1 MKDKREIIRARKA
14 FRRSLKDEKKFLKQ
28 GKKEVRKQK
37 KDSAVLD
44 EKAWKNE
51 IKQKLE
57 NMREASK
64 ARVKQ
69 ANEDYNHILQNS
81 PPSLLNRKELRDRR
95 LPHARKRL
103 KIAKKQFK
111 EAKVEAK
118 EERKES
124 RKERKTNQKFFYG
137 QETKVKSNFFL
148 QGKNLEELK
157 AKKEVK
163 AAKEN
168 LKSTKQTYKFKKI
181 SRKAKTFLYVL
192 GREGGELAS
201 ENEDLESYRTLHETI
216 RKGKRYSRL
225 SYNLGKASV
234 KTGQATGR
242 FTKKRLT
249 NTKERYHHFKDGKG
263 WKLTKDNPSSF
274 KNRYRKLKKQGLLSV
289 RNIYQKLKGA
299 FSFFTFVAG
308 NPVIWIVGGIVF
320 LLLLMMSF
328 FLGFSSASLI
338 QQDEFELTKAYT
350 HLTWEDA
357 EHTRTNDKGITYYTK
372 VDDVMGYMNFK
383 FHDYELQKPVHLF
396 SSETYKDY
404 LSALWHDLND
414 GEDLKS
420 MQDLYETPKYKL
432 SKDDQEEI
440 KELKEEGVY
449 ASMQELDNPF
459 EGKSNEDSLTMTYRY
474 GYYDLDGKPTLQEYI
489 LLEAKAHQTIVAPMD
504 GVVSLDGDDVIL
516 TNGKGENES
525 RLTLYSIHNG
535 RAIEGTRVL
544 TGDVIGETPD
554 DTGLKVSYQKY
565 KNKKEKLVYVN
576 PQFYFPKVIQLQ
588 TTILPAI
595 GQFGGDEFERAKHIY
610 DFLKSQGASPQA
622 IAAILG
628 NWSVESSINP
638 KRAEGDYLSPP
649 VGATDSSWD
658 DETWLAI
665 GGPAI
670 YSGAYPNILHRGL
683 GLGQWTDTA
692 DGSTRHTALLNYART
707 QNKKW
712 YDLDLQLDFMLHG
725 DSPYYQSW
733 LKDFFKNTGSAA
745 NLAQLF
751 LTYWEGNSG
760 DKLLE
765 RQTRATEWYYQIE
778 KGFSQT
784 NGGQAKSDPQ
794 SLEGVRG
801 DLYEHSVPGGGD
813 GMAYAYGQ
821 CTWGVAARMNQL
833 GLKLKGSN
841 GEKISIINTMGNGQ
855 DWVATASSLGGE
867 TGSTPRAGAIVSF
880 VGGTHGTPA
889 IYGHVAFVEKVY
901 DDGSFLVSE
910 TNYGGNPNYT
920 FRKISHAD
928 SAISF
933 AYTTK

>member
-137 QETKVKSNFFL
+137 QETKVRSNFFL

-168 LKSTKQTYKFKKI
+168 LKSTKQAYKFKKI

-289 RNIYQKLKGA
+289 RNIYQKLKAA

-308 NPVIWIVGGIVF
+308 NPVTWIVGGIVF

-383 FHDYELQKPVHLF
+383 FHDYELHKPVHLF
-396 SSETYKDY
+396 SSESYKDY
-404 LSALWHDLND
+404 LSTLWHDLND
-414 GEDLKS
+414 GDDLKS

-432 SKDDQEEI
+432 SRDDQEEI

-449 ASMQELDNPF
+449 ASMQELD
-459 EGKSNEDSLTMTYRY
+459 KS
-474 GYYDLDGKPTLQEYI
+474 I
-489 LLEAKAHQTIVAPMD
+489 
-504 GVVSLDGDDVIL
+504 
-516 TNGKGENES
+516 
-525 RLTLYSIHNG
+525 
-535 RAIEGTRVL
+535 
-544 TGDVIGETPD
+544 
-554 DTGLKVSYQKY
+554 
-565 KNKKEKLVYVN
+565 
-576 PQFYFPKVIQLQ
+576 
-588 TTILPAI
+588 
-595 GQFGGDEFERAKHIY
+595 
-610 DFLKSQGASPQA
+610 
-622 IAAILG
+622 
-628 NWSVESSINP
+628 
-638 KRAEGDYLSPP
+638 
-649 VGATDSSWD
+649 
-658 DETWLAI
+658 
-665 GGPAI
+665 
-670 YSGAYPNILHRGL
+670 
-683 GLGQWTDTA
+683 
-692 DGSTRHTALLNYART
+692 
-707 QNKKW
+707 
-712 YDLDLQLDFMLHG
+712 
-725 DSPYYQSW
+725 
-733 LKDFFKNTGSAA
+733 
-745 NLAQLF
+745 
-751 LTYWEGNSG
+751 
-760 DKLLE
+760 
-765 RQTRATEWYYQIE
+765 
-778 KGFSQT
+778 
-784 NGGQAKSDPQ
+784 
-794 SLEGVRG
+794 
-801 DLYEHSVPGGGD
+801 
-813 GMAYAYGQ
+813 
-821 CTWGVAARMNQL
+821 
-833 GLKLKGSN
+833 
-841 GEKISIINTMGNGQ
+841 
-855 DWVATASSLGGE
+855 
-867 TGSTPRAGAIVSF
+867 
-880 VGGTHGTPA
+880 
-889 IYGHVAFVEKVY
+889 
-901 DDGSFLVSE
+901 
-910 TNYGGNPNYT
+910 
-920 FRKISHAD
+920 
-928 SAISF
+928 
-933 AYTTK
+933 